1 MASASPGDPLRAGQ
15 DDDDDDDD
23 GREEFVEDPE
33 TA

>member
-15 DDDDDDDD
+15 DDDDDD